1 MDPGS
6 LRILLVDDS
15 GQSLSLTKD
24 MLLDLGVTQ
33 IYTAQ
38 NGVEGLDVL
47 ASFDED
53 NFIDAV
59 LCDWNMP
66 EMNGIELLR
75 KIRRQ
80 DEKLLFIMITGQV
93 DNTSLAEAKAVGANG
108 FLKKPFL
115 SDDLRKKLTVVSRII
130 NQRNLDS
137 VN

>member
-1 MDPGS
+1 M
-6 LRILLVDDS
+6 LVDDS
-15 GQSLSLTKD
+15 DQSLGLTEE
-24 MLLDLGVTQ
+24 MLRDLGVTQ

-38 NGVEGLDVL
+38 NGAQGLDML

-53 NFIDAV
+53 DFIDAV

-75 KIRRQ
+75 QIRRQ
-80 DEKLLFIMITGQV
+80 DEKLLFIMITGKA
-93 DNTSLAEAKAVGANG
+93 DNSSLAEAKPVGANG

-115 SDDLRKKLTVVSRII
+115 SDDLRKKLTVVSRIV

-137 VN
+137 VT